1 MELYYSN
8 MFNKFYVI
16 IYYFIYLGL
25 FNVLVV
31 WIFVNFYVFEF
42 DFIFLINND
51 FNFIGLF
58 YFLNF
63 SV

>member
-1 MELYYSN
+1 MELYCII
-8 MFNKFYVI
+8 VI
-16 IYYFIYLGL
+16 CKLVLCNYIYYFIYLGL

-51 FNFIGLF
+51 LIL
-58 YFLNF
+58 
-63 SV
+63 